1 MRWLILFCDQPQRL
15 GEATL
20 KRAAHFLTQPPTLDE
35 NADITVELREDLP
48 LARSRGTQLCK
59 PTDNARGLSEAVRDR
74 GSREQFGKVNVVHLN
89 VAAKMRWRLGR
100 AVFQIGKQLAPRDR
114 DADRLEAEC

>member
-20 KRAAHFLTQPPTLDE
+20 KRAAHFLTQPPALDE

-48 LARSRGTQLCK
+48 LARSRGIELRK
-59 PTDNARGLSEAVRDR
+59 PSENACGVFEAVRDR
-74 GSREQFGKVNVVHLN
+74 GSREQLGEVNMMHVDVG
-89 VAAKMRWRLGR
+89 AKMRRCLGR
-100 AVFQIGKQLAPRDR
+100 AVFQI
-114 DADRLEAEC
+114 AEQFSP